1 MALGRSQTACCC
13 PCSAYSLTPY
23 YQRIDNA
30 TSLEELDQIGAD
42 IAELNLGEP
51 AKSEIGEVFKA
62 KRKELKAAQAF
73 PDESI
78 QSVINEI
85 SNTTDLEE
93 LNAIMASRFEPFTAQ
108 MTEEHISQINSAY
121 EAQEAALTP

>member
-1 MALGRSQTACCC
+1 MLS
-13 PCSAYSLTPY
+13 SLTPY

-85 SNTTDLEE
+85 SNTTDLES

-108 MTEEHISQINSAY
+108 MTEEQISQINSAY